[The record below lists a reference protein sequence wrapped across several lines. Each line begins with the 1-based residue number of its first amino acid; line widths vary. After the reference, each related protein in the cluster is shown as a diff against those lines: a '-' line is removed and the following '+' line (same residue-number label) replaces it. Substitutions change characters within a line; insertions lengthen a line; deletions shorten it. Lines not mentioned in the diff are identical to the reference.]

1 MVWCAGAVKTVAGA
15 VVRGGVVCGCC
26 ECTVCVGAPR
36 GATKRFVC
44 PQAHQGSTD
53 CCVSRAFHL
62 WEAHTSL
69 MLDARKSLENDI
81 SDDMKTVLMMQR
93 DDTID
98 LTSTVDPKLLSQK
111 IVKQVC
117 QPSRVRGYCAHEG

>member
-1 MVWCAGAVKTVAGA
+1 M
-15 VVRGGVVCGCC
+15 RGGVVCGCS
-26 ECTVCVGAPR
+26 ECTAWCDQAF
-36 GATKRFVC
+36 FV
-44 PQAHQGSTD
+44 PASSHSLTD

-81 SDDMKTVLMMQR
+81 GDDMKTVLMMQR

-111 IVKQVC
+111 IVKQV
-117 QPSRVRGYCAHEG
+117 PIERVM